1 MNNIKVTLQ
10 AKNKSLIPVILMSG
24 LIFLR
29 FVIPIISWYEI
40 LAIPNRHEII
50 TVFSYLL
57 TALLIIWE
65 KDELNDFN
73 IGLSTIIIF
82 VTVPILEP
90 IYNIWC
96 LPSLLIP
103 NLNFIWFQIITSVM
117 LVIILC
123 STRAQIYIERKRDVL
138 KWLLIS
144 IVVGTIYGII
154 TGIIYRTFMPST
166 PVKATVPI
174 FFSLFITQVRNAALT
189 EEPLFR
195 GFLWGYLRKRNW
207 KEHSI
212 LLFQAFIF
220 FIGHFYYLSS
230 IPIAF
235 VETLI
240 SGLVFGLVVWKSKN
254 MSTSIIV
261 HGLYN
266 SIVQLIIFYV
276 FK

>member
-1 MNNIKVTLQ
+1 MNNIKVTNQ
-10 AKNKSLIPVILMSG
+10 TRNSSLIPVILMSG

-40 LAIPNRHEII
+40 IVIPNRSEII

-57 TALLIIWE
+57 TALLIIWV
-65 KDELNDFN
+65 KDELGDFN
-73 IGLSTIIIF
+73 IGLSTIVIF
-82 VTVPILEP
+82 LTIPILEP

-96 LPSLLIP
+96 LPSPRIP
-103 NLNFIWFQIITSVM
+103 KLTFIWFQIITSI
-117 LVIILC
+117 LLFIILC
-123 STRAQIYIERKRDVL
+123 FTRTSINKEGKRDVL
-138 KWLLIS
+138 KWLFIS

-154 TGIIYRTFMPST
+154 TGIIYKAFITST
-166 PVKATVPI
+166 PVKATIPI
-174 FFSLFITQVRNAALT
+174 FFSLFLTQVRNAALT

-220 FIGHFYYLSS
+220 FIGHFYYFPST
-230 IPIAF
+230 PIAF
-235 VETLI
+235 VGTFI

-254 MSTSIIV
+254 ISTSIIV

-266 SIVQLIIFYV
+266 SIVNLITFYV
-276 FK
+276 L